1 MQQIATCGKLF
12 ADPPPRKKRKGET
25 GAESGGC
32 RTFQKFRVHA
42 VPRVGSVP
50 KETGGNT
57 LTDRRSEQYRQHSLR
72 RLRAV
77 LTSSFERAQL
87 LTLRYAPGQT
97 VPLAVADRQYR
108 TFMGQARSLVG
119 KPIRYVVMT
128 EYTPSDARIAAY
140 QLVTDLPSEIC
151 RETADSWFMGE
162 TSVVLVD
169 AQQLAGFA
177 AGLMAQPVD
186 QRQKG
191 RRYWRTSRGLSQK
204 CGSVP
209 AHPNTKAPANLGE
222 QRQY

>member
-1 MQQIATCGKLF
+1 
-12 ADPPPRKKRKGET
+12 
-25 GAESGGC
+25 
-32 RTFQKFRVHA
+32 
-42 VPRVGSVP
+42 
-50 KETGGNT
+50 

-128 EYTPSDARIAAY
+128 EYTPSDARIAAD
-140 QLVTDLPSEIC
+140 QLITDLPSEIC
-151 RETADSWFMGE
+151 REIADSWFMGE